1 MKLSC
6 PSCDV
11 ITAKIHYIDTKTAHK
26 QGFFFTAMRQWDQLN
41 PDIPETGP
49 VSTRFRCAV
58 EKFSSQAPT
67 RKHHCCVYLRWTT
80 IAEYFK

>member
-26 QGFFFTAMRQWDQLN
+26 QEFFLQR
-41 PDIPETGP
+41 
-49 VSTRFRCAV
+49 
-58 EKFSSQAPT
+58 
-67 RKHHCCVYLRWTT
+67 
-80 IAEYFK
+80 

>member
-26 QGFFFTAMRQWDQLN
+26 QGFFYRD
-41 PDIPETGP
+41 ETVGP
-49 VSTRFRCAV
+49 VKS
-58 EKFSSQAPT
+58 
-67 RKHHCCVYLRWTT
+67 
-80 IAEYFK
+80 